1 MILPEISILK
11 LLCTKDT
18 YNEVR
23 PKLTVSDF
31 PKELQSILRVLDA
44 HFRID
49 DSIDLSVDDLSN
61 LVFSTNPRD
70 REFTLG
76 VLDAIRGNDASADSS
91 RKLVQALQRSRRLR
105 EVSLLAYDV
114 AEGRGGF
121 DDVLTKF
128 KELEVLD
135 GRTTESADDD
145 LEEFVSS
152 DLRQLIERRRTIPGL
167 RWRLNT
173 LNKVFGPLRTGDFGF
188 IFARPETGKT
198 TLLASEVT
206 FMAEQAKGPILWLNN
221 EEAGDKVMM
230 RCYQASLGIDQIELY
245 RNAEENWKKFIEL
258 TGDRIKMID
267 RGSIDKGFV
276 EKLCEKHKP
285 SLLLFDQIDKIKGF
299 DNDREDLRLGSIYI
313 WAREL
318 AKEYCPTIG
327 ICQADGSGE
336 GQRWLTMA
344 NVANA
349 KTSKQAE
356 ADWILG
362 VGAIHDSGYE
372 SIRYLHASKNKLDG
386 DEQSI
391 PELRHAKVEVLIQP
405 DIARYRDLI

>member
-91 RKLVQALQRSRRLR
+91 RKLIQALQRARGLR

-173 LNKVFGPLRTGDFGF
+173 LNKVLGPLRTGDFGF

-318 AKEYCPTIG
+318 AKKYCPTIG

-405 DIARYRDLI
+405 DIARYKDLV

>member
-49 DSIDLSVDDLSN
+49 EAPDLTADGLAN

-91 RKLVQALQRSRRLR
+91 RKLVQALQRARGLR

-173 LNKVFGPLRTGDFGF
+173 LNKVLGPLRTGDFGF

-230 RCYQASLGIDQIELY
+230 RCYQAALGIDQIELY

-267 RGSIDKGFV
+267 RGSIDKRFV
-276 EKLCEKHKP
+276 EKLCEKWKP

-318 AKEYCPTIG
+318 AKKYCPTIG

-336 GQRWLTMA
+336 NQRWLTMA

-405 DIARYRDLI
+405 DIARYKDLV